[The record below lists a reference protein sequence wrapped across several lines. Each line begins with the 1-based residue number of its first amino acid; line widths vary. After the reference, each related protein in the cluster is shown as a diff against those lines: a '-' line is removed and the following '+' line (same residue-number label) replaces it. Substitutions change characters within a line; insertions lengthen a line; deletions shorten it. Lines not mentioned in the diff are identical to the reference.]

1 MGDEAYVQL
10 RKRKRVQLGKK
21 LRVKKGPPKNEQNL
35 APEINRIKS
44 NRGTKPM
51 FSLERK
57 NLFSFGRIT
66 KTWHKISL

>member
-1 MGDEAYVQL
+1 MFSLERENVFS
-10 RKRKRVQLGKK
+10 LGRSYE
-21 LRVKKGPPKNEQNL
+21 LKKGPPKNL

>member
-10 RKRKRVQLGKK
+10 RKRKVFSLGRSYE
-21 LRVKKGPPKNEQNL
+21 LKKGPPKNEQNL
-35 APEINRIKS
+35 EPEINRIKS

>member
-1 MGDEAYVQL
+1 MFSLERENVFS
-10 RKRKRVQLGKK
+10 LGRSYE
-21 LRVKKGPPKNEQNL
+21 LKKGPPKNEQNL
-35 APEINRIKS
+35 EPEINRIKS